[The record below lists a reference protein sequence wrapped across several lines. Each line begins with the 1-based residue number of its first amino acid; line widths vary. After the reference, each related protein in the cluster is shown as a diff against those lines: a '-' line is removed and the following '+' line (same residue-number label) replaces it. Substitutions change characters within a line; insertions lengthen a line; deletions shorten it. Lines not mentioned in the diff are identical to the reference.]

1 MDKDI
6 TPKKLVRGAFESSD
20 LPRLP
25 FVPWIFTHAA
35 RLEQVTVRNMFDDP
49 TKYSRCLQN
58 TRKLYG
64 YDAMT
69 GSFDPS
75 LELEICGSSIDWQG
89 DFETPVIRPDP
100 DFNFGRLKEIDV
112 ESAGKTGRFG
122 TVIESLRRINMVS
135 GKNIALAA
143 VVSGPLAM
151 AAGLTGRDLI
161 QDFTKEPEQTARI
174 VEAAAAFILKVVQ
187 VYCQL
192 QLDII
197 AIADRSMATCPDA
210 LLSRLQS
217 FLAPVLNTIRFY
229 NAFSVLLPG
238 DITPGRLSDV
248 IDLGFDAITVDTMLI
263 DDWHDIRGGR
273 PCVLGQAI
281 PSRLLLSGGEE
292 LNDYLDDFLLPEK
305 GETGVF
311 LTTDWEVPTDT
322 PPEYFHQVMDKIG
335 RG

>member
-1 MDKDI
+1 MDRDI
-6 TPKKLVRGAFESSD
+6 TPKKLVRGAFESAG

-35 RLEQVTVRNMFDDP
+35 KLDQVTVRNMFDDP

-64 YDAMT
+64 YDAIS

-75 LELEICGSSIDWQG
+75 LELEICGSPIDWQG
-89 DFETPVIRPDP
+89 DFETPVVRPDP
-100 DFNFGRLKEIDV
+100 DFDFSRLKEIDV

-143 VVSGPLAM
+143 VVSGPLTV

-161 QDFTKEPEQTARI
+161 QDFSKEPEQTARA
-174 VEAAAAFILKVVQ
+174 VEAAAALILKVVQ
-187 VYCQL
+187 VYCGL

-197 AIADRSMATCPDA
+197 AIADRLITTCPDA
-210 LLSRLQS
+210 LLSQLQS
-217 FLAPVLNTIRFY
+217 FLSPVLNTVRFY

-238 DITPGRLSDV
+238 NTTPSRLSDI
-248 IDLGFDAITVDTMLI
+248 IDLGFDSIAVDTIRMN
-263 DDWHDIRGGR
+263 DWKDIRGSR
-273 PCVLGQAI
+273 PCVLGHSI
-281 PSRLLLSGGEE
+281 PSHLLVSGGEE
-292 LNDYLDDFLLPEK
+292 LTDYLEGFLPK
-305 GETGVF
+305 MVETGVF
-311 LTTDWEVPTDT
+311 LTTDWEVPSET
-322 PPEYFHQVMDKIG
+322 PPENFHQVMEKVG
-335 RG
+335 RD